1 MRPFTS
7 PSVTSSMASII
18 GLQLALP
25 SILHAEEVTA
35 PVADAASSLPVSP
48 VEIILLSC
56 PLIAYAFFNKIR
68 DTNAQA
74 GFGEY
79 ALALVFTVIL
89 ANVVSI
95 LAFQTRIY

>member
-1 MRPFTS
+1 MS
-7 PSVTSSMASII
+7 LI
-18 GLQLALP
+18 GLQLAMP
-25 SILHAEEVTA
+25 IILHAEEIAA
-35 PVADAASSLPVSP
+35 PAAEASLPVSP
-48 VEIILLSC
+48 VEVILTLC
-56 PLIAYAFFNKIR
+56 PLVAYGLFNKVR

-79 ALALVFTVIL
+79 ALCLVFTIIM